1 VAACLPEP
9 RSTPELLTALGYAVR
24 TRNFRD
30 GLKHLIALDM
40 LEMSMPDSPRSK
52 NQRYRLTGKGRA
64 WLAAKPTEE
73 EQP

>member
-1 VAACLPEP
+1 
-9 RSTPELLTALGYAVR
+9 VR